1 MGKLPEFLKRKNNFI
16 ILIIIGVL
24 LLVVA
29 IPTGDNKKEHIEKET
44 ATEYSEDYASK
55 TEKRLEKVLA
65 EIHGAGKVQVLISW
79 QASSEKLVEKDENKT
94 VYLQSS
100 GGEQSPFIR
109 QEIMPKA
116 EGVIVVAEGGDN
128 PVVVRQITEA
138 VCALFGVDT
147 HKIKIMKGG

>member
-29 IPTGDNKKEHIEKET
+29 IPTGDNKKEHIEKEV

>member
-1 MGKLPEFLKRKNNFI
+1 MGKLPEFLKRKNNFV

-29 IPTGDNKKEHIEKET
+29 IPTGDNKKEHIEKEA

-94 VYLQSS
+94 VYLQNS